1 MNQLIQIIVNT
12 DNALMTIVAE
22 NVEKAYLVLFLII
35 FCEVGLII
43 FPFLPG
49 DGLLFAAGVI
59 AASTE
64 MKVTYLLVLLIIA
77 AVTGNLFNYFFGRYF
92 GLRLE
97 SSHNVLIQNYFKKYI
112 TPTQQFY
119 QNHGGKSIVLA
130 RFIPVIRTFIPFF
143 AGVAGVR
150 HKRFLFFTVVGSI
163 IWVPLFTLAGFFV
176 GGIEWVKNNFGL
188 IFLFL
193 VLLTLI
199 PLSYNVLRLA
209 VKKL

>member
-1 MNQLIQIIVNT
+1 MNQLIELIVHT

-22 NVEKAYLVLFLII
+22 NVGTAYLVLFLII
-35 FCEVGLII
+35 FCEVGLIV

-49 DGLLFAAGVI
+49 DGLLFSAGVI

-64 MKVTYLLVLLIIA
+64 MKVLYLVVLLIIA
-77 AVTGNLFNYFFGRYF
+77 AVAGNLFNYFFGRYF

-97 SSHNVLIQNYFKKYI
+97 SSHNNIIQNYFKKYI
-112 TPTQQFY
+112 TPTQVFY

-143 AGVAGVR
+143 AGVAGVH
-150 HKRFLFFTVVGSI
+150 HKRFLFYTVIGSVM
-163 IWVPLFTLAGFFV
+163 WVPLFTLTGFFF
-176 GGIEWVKNNFGL
+176 GEFEWVKNNFGL

-193 VLLTLI
+193 IIMTLI
-199 PLSYNVLRLA
+199 PLSYNVLKLA